1 VRPHPAGFAENGRV
15 WVGSHLGAPD
25 CQTGRAAA
33 RAERDAVWLVK
44 ACQGWEGSAV
54 HKKELPGWAE
64 TLERAA

>member
-1 VRPHPAGFAENGRV
+1 
-15 WVGSHLGAPD
+15 LGAPD